1 MLRLRTPKT
10 ENLAF
15 QSIAW
20 YQSTVEPCRKYK
32 LTFDDA
38 NRYSMWFS
46 KGRQEQGSLVECRG
60 CRRKAHSKMVRCG
73 EMLTYDSISQI
84 CRDRNDGSN
93 SAVLDVPIISGQVYV
108 VSYFYK
114 KVFLLIST
122 CIASTA
128 PRLLFSRHF
137 DWRFFSPDVPHPTP
151 LPDVWVRIYFVCY
164 PIPKAY
170 AARPSHIRTQF
181 GNSPCRKILFRGDF
195 HAVFGTRSRQSVTW
209 LTNLRDFSYK

>member
-1 MLRLRTPKT
+1 MPRLPQKSSLQ
-10 ENLAF
+10 NG
-15 QSIAW
+15 
-20 YQSTVEPCRKYK
+20 
-32 LTFDDA
+32 
-38 NRYSMWFS
+38 SM
-46 KGRQEQGSLVECRG
+46 
-60 CRRKAHSKMVRCG
+60 RRKAHRFFEKCG
-73 EMLTYDSISQI
+73 GMLTYDSISQI

-137 DWRFFSPDVPHPTP
+137 DWRFFSPGVPHPTP
-151 LPDVWVRIYFVCY
+151 LPDVWVRIYFICY

-170 AARPSHIRTQF
+170 AARPSHMRTQF

-195 HAVFGTRSRQSVTW
+195 QAVFGTRSRQSVTW
-209 LTNLRDFSYK
+209 LTNLRDFFYK